1 VLKKIIL
8 CLLAVT
14 QFQVLWADKGEIN
27 IKPSELDLILVKE
40 GILDENYKII
50 NTSKI
55 NEKLKNRKGERGLDL
70 NPNAFKIT
78 MSRAGILDINF
89 NVILLKAQS
98 NTALENPSSK
108 YVDPLSNILFMMYC
122 RVLNENIFSKV
133 NSGVMTMTVRAKDGS
148 LIGEDKKRNS
158 DCNWEQY
165 NYIDFGN
172 KSIRKRL
179 LNTPEYRVGPHIPQ
193 FSSAELDSKD
203 RMLTI
208 ELLVNER
215 GDVEKVGYP
224 SIYFSD
230 ESDKIYQ
237 KLKPSFQNAKFYP
250 YIVDNEARAFL
261 IKQNVDIQGSGEVHL
276 FSKIL
281 NTILGK

>member
-1 VLKKIIL
+1 
-8 CLLAVT
+8 
-14 QFQVLWADKGEIN
+14 
-27 IKPSELDLILVKE
+27 
-40 GILDENYKII
+40 
-50 NTSKI
+50 
-55 NEKLKNRKGERGLDL
+55 
-70 NPNAFKIT
+70 
-78 MSRAGILDINF
+78 
-89 NVILLKAQS
+89 
-98 NTALENPSSK
+98 
-108 YVDPLSNILFMMYC
+108 
-122 RVLNENIFSKV
+122 
-133 NSGVMTMTVRAKDGS
+133 
-148 LIGEDKKRNS
+148 
-158 DCNWEQY
+158 
-165 NYIDFGN
+165 
-172 KSIRKRL
+172 
-179 LNTPEYRVGPHIPQ
+179 TPQYRVSPHIPK

-203 RMLTI
+203 RMLTM

-261 IKQNVDIQGSGEVHL
+261 IKQNVDVQGSGEITL

>member
-1 VLKKIIL
+1 MFKKIIL

-55 NEKLKNRKGERGLDL
+55 NEKLKNRKGENELDL
-70 NPNAFKIT
+70 NSNAFKIT
-78 MSRAGILDINF
+78 MTATGLLDMNF

-98 NTALENPSSK
+98 NTDLKDPSST
-108 YVDPLSNILFMMYC
+108 YVDPLSNVFFVMYC
-122 RVLNENIFSKV
+122 RGLNGNIFSKV

-158 DCNWEQY
+158 DCNWEHY
-165 NYIDFGN
+165 NYIDFGK
-172 KSIRKRL
+172 KSIRERI
-179 LNTPEYRVGPHIPQ
+179 LNTPQYRVSPHIPK

-203 RMLTI
+203 RVLTI

-215 GDVEKVGYP
+215 GNVEKVGYP

-261 IKQNVDIQGSGEVHL
+261 IKQTVHIQSTGEEAL